1 MPTLNGGSLSDGSD
15 FFTGVGAFVKGF
27 DVLAKPEA
35 YAVIFSFLFVDF
47 FDTAGTLVAV
57 GTEANLVDSKGNL
70 VEDKNALLADS
81 VGTVV
86 GACLGTP
93 TVTSYI
99 ESKTGIAAGARTGLS
114 ATVTGILFLLSLL
127 IYPALGM
134 FGSVM
139 IDGVSYSPVT
149 SLALVYVGT
158 LMFAQV
164 KEIDWKDTVA
174 IASTFLVLILML
186 LTNSISDGIVFGMIS
201 YVIMMLAAKRHKEV
215 HPILYALSA
224 LFIVYLVVKFSA
236 F

>member
-1 MPTLNGGSLSDGSD
+1 
-15 FFTGVGAFVKGF
+15 
-27 DVLAKPEA
+27 
-35 YAVIFSFLFVDF
+35 
-47 FDTAGTLVAV
+47 
-57 GTEANLVDSKGNL
+57 
-70 VEDKNALLADS
+70 
-81 VGTVV
+81 
-86 GACLGTP
+86 
-93 TVTSYI
+93 
-99 ESKTGIAAGARTGLS
+99 
-114 ATVTGILFLLSLL
+114 
-127 IYPALGM
+127 
-134 FGSVM
+134 M

-174 IASTFLVLILML
+174 VAATFLVLILML

-201 YVIMMLAAKRHKEV
+201 YVIMMLAARRHKEV